1 MDFEAIMLSE
11 MSQTK
16 KDKYQIVSLIC
27 GIFLKKKK
35 KAKLTETEIR
45 MVIARCWR
53 LEELRIW

>member
-11 MSQTK
+11 MSQTE

-27 GIFLKKKK
+27 GIFFFKK

>member
-1 MDFEAIMLSE
+1 MLSE